1 MFGEL
6 TNADGGIIVLLL
18 TFVIFFR
25 KVDLQNLY
33 FFYLVI
39 KKHEIMTVI
48 GRIDG
53 ARSCQ
58 VK

>member
-18 TFVIFFR
+18 TFFFR
-25 KVDLQNLY
+25 KFDLQNLY
-33 FFYLVI
+33 LIFFYLVI

>member
-1 MFGEL
+1 MFGEF

-33 FFYLVI
+33 LIFF
-39 KKHEIMTVI
+39 TW
-48 GRIDG
+48 
-53 ARSCQ
+53 
-58 VK
+58 